1 MGIKGIKPQGKPVW
15 PTKAGLE
22 PNNRNRPK
30 GRGIETR
37 SRRKGGISST
47 YNFQCVLLTSQN

>member
-15 PTKAGLE
+15 PTKAGPE

-37 SRRKGGISST
+37 SRRKRRD
-47 YNFQCVLLTSQN
+47 